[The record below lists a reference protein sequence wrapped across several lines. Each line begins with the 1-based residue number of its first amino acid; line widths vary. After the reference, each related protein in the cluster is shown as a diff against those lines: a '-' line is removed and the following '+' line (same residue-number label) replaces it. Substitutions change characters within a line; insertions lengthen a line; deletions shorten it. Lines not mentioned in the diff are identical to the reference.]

1 MIPSSAAKL
10 GWLALGVLALTACTT
25 TPQNLRV
32 HEVDIYGAGAQRVVW
47 VYGDLAG
54 QSSST
59 LKLGADT
66 VTLRPQVT
74 GGLPGSLSV
83 NEKATFTAPLR
94 SLVPTV
100 GLTRQGDR
108 FTVSGSSVKALYFTD
123 GRGWQ
128 QLSSVSGSAVGRSVT
143 GLRGAGNLTDAEADA
158 LTTALSGQG
167 TLAVAVLDES
177 AAPDAPLKV
186 EPQPT
191 EQRRT
196 VLYVLSAAQITTV
209 TTTTTSTI
217 NSTTTSSTVTTSPA
231 PVSPVSGGQTVN
243 AAEVASGSNAAAE
256 GASVVVARTPAEVQ
270 NLYRLAYGRQT
281 GGPSAPTL
289 TAGEALVGIFIGPRN
304 TGGYGVRLQN
314 AALSGN
320 VLKMQ
325 VELTAPRPDAIVTQA
340 LTSPWTI
347 VRVKGTFG
355 SVSVTDQTGRAFPY

>member
-1 MIPSSAAKL
+1 MIPSSAAKQ
-10 GWLALGVLALTACTT
+10 GWLALGVLALTACTAA
-25 TPQNLRV
+25 PRNLQV
-32 HEVDIYGAGAQRVVW
+32 HEVALYGAGAQRVVW

-66 VTLRPQVT
+66 VTLRPQVA
-74 GGLPGSLSV
+74 GGLSGSLSV

-94 SLVPTV
+94 SSVPTV
-100 GLTRQGDR
+100 TLTRQGDR
-108 FTVSGSSVKALYFTD
+108 FAVAGSSVKALYFTD
-123 GRGWQ
+123 GQRWQ
-128 QLSSVSGSAVGRSVT
+128 QLSSVSGSAAGRSVT

-158 LTTALSGQG
+158 LTAALSGQG
-167 TLAVAVLDES
+167 MLAVAVLDES

-196 VLYVLSAAQITTV
+196 VLYVLNASQITTV
-209 TTTTTSTI
+209 TTNATTTST
-217 NSTTTSSTVTTSPA
+217 TTNSTVTTSPA
-231 PVSPVSGGQTVN
+231 PVTGGQTVN

-270 NLYRLAYGRQT
+270 NLYRIAYGRQT
-281 GGPSAPTL
+281 GGPSVPTL
-289 TAGEALVGIFIGPRN
+289 TAGEALVGVFIGPRN

-325 VELTAPRPDAIVTQA
+325 VELTTPRADAIVTQA
-340 LTSPWTI
+340 LTNPWTI